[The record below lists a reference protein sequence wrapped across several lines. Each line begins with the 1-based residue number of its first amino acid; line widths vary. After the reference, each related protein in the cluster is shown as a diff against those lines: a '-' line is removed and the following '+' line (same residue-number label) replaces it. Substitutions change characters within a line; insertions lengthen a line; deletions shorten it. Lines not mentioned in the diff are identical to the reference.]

1 MKVWV
6 DANPTM
12 TGYVTEDNQS
22 STFQLPPGNTNNT
35 AEYRAILR
43 AILQVSGVTE
53 ILSDSQLVV
62 NQLNHDYHIRDPHLR
77 ELALQVWTQA
87 KNRIKFTWIPR
98 KENKAGKLLG

>member
-1 MKVWV
+1 MKVYV

-12 TGYVTEDNQS
+12 TGYVTEDNRS

-35 AEYRAILR
+35 AEYRAVLR
-43 AILQVSGVTE
+43 AILQVPEVTE

-62 NQLNHDYHIRDPHLR
+62 NQLNHNFHIKDPHLR
-77 ELALQVWTQA
+77 ELALQVWAQA
-87 KNRIKFTWIPR
+87 KNKVKFTWIPR